1 MINAGFAI
9 IKSNILYNF
18 AAVLSNAG
26 KAFKKKTAQKSNADK
41 ISL

>member
-1 MINAGFAI
+1 MLVFAI

-26 KAFKKKTAQKSNADK
+26 KSFKKKKEQKTNVDK

>member
-1 MINAGFAI
+1 MLVFAI

-26 KAFKKKTAQKSNADK
+26 KAFKKKTAQKKTNADK